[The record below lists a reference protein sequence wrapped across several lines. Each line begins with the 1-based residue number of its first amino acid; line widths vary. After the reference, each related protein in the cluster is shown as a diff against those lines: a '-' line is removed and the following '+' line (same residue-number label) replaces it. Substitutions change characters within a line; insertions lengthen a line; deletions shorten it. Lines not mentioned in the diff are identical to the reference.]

1 MCIVIFSWIA
11 AALIASP
18 VLSADTPSYSNGAF
32 EDLLTD
38 SAEFF
43 QDGEELVDSDQLKKL
58 IITMADMHDILSQ
71 SKLTGSAAEARGAK
85 ESFYKAV
92 ANYVDYLDKHRLTP
106 KAIRTIR
113 EWLAQSL
120 HLSGGFE
127 KLGDSF
133 DDTLAMRSWRAMQE
147 ASLARDLYGPRHV
160 LLAFLFAQPQMTLP
174 VLSCLIPELDRSRAK
189 GLSDAE
195 LESQLHDLGINELF
209 GDNIRNSTLW
219 QSLVQECAS
228 VCEGHRR
235 FTLLGEID
243 DVVDVLLI
251 HSNHPVLFEQAIE
264 EIEHTST
271 AIIDGFPG
279 YAMADR
285 LRVMYLLR
293 EAWNIVHASGNKKAL
308 EEFRG
313 YLMSLHKLYRE
324 HSDQVTAE
332 WLEQVMKAPDKAMNK
347 DAAIARLKKLS
358 RQGVEGSPSTLAESV
373 IQAAR
378 ARRVQMRK
386 GLEEAKTEKET
397 TDTTLD
403 EGQRE
408 P

>member
-1 MCIVIFSWIA
+1 MRIVIFSWIA
-11 AALIASP
+11 AALVASP
-18 VLSADTPSYSNGAF
+18 VLSADMPSYSNSAF

-38 SAEFF
+38 SAELF

-58 IITMADMHDILSQ
+58 IITLADMHDILSQ
-71 SKLTGSAAEARGAK
+71 SKLTGSPAEARDAK
-85 ESFYKAV
+85 ESFCSAV

-120 HLSGGFE
+120 QLRGGFE

-147 ASLARDLYGPRHV
+147 ASLASDLYGPRHV

-174 VLSCLIPELDRSRAK
+174 VLSCLIPELDRSRATE
-189 GLSDAE
+189 LSDAE
-195 LESQLHDLGINELF
+195 LELHLRDLGISELF
-209 GDNIRNSTLW
+209 GDNIRNSSLW

-228 VCEGHRR
+228 VREGHRR

-243 DVVDVLLI
+243 EVVDVLLI

-271 AIIDGFPG
+271 AILDGFPG
-279 YAMADR
+279 HAMAER

-293 EAWNIVHASGNKKAL
+293 EVWNIAHASGNKKSL

-313 YLMSLHKLYRE
+313 YLMSLHELYME

-358 RQGVEGSPSTLAESV
+358 RQGGEGSPSTLGESV

-378 ARRVQMRK
+378 ERRVQVENRK
-386 GLEEAKTEKET
+386 RTGQRTERT
-397 TDTTLD
+397 GITLD
-403 EGQRE
+403 DRPRE